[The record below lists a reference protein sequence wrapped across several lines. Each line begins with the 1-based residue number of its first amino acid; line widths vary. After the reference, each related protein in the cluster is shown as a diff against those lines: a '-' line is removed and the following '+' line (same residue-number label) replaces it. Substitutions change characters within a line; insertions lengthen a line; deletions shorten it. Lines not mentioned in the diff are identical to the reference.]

1 LRRRAS
7 RLRPSAHGPLF
18 FSPAVFSPSV
28 ALPARSCS
36 QTVLDRAV
44 WGCDDAPGSVW
55 PGCACGRGQE
65 QISRLRRSERSTFG
79 IAPGFRGPELV
90 PLLACRAQRHEP
102 PAGLS
107 DSLRLPQS
115 EPPPWALARDP
126 GWANG
131 GVDRAQTRV
140 VPEQGRGGPRLAPLP
155 CLPLPRHRYPLR

>member
-1 LRRRAS
+1 VPTA
-7 RLRPSAHGPLF
+7 PSFSLLPCFLSLF
-18 FSPAVFSPSV
+18 
-28 ALPARSCS
+28 LPACSCS
-36 QTVLDRAV
+36 QTVRAV
-44 WGCDDAPGSVW
+44 GVRRRALCGR

-131 GVDRAQTRV
+131 GVDRAQT
-140 VPEQGRGGPRLAPLP
+140 P
-155 CLPLPRHRYPLR
+155 CST